1 MDRSSAAPT
10 PSPRLFDDTD
20 RSDTRA
26 KILEAAFRRLAT
38 EGYAALSVREIAKD
52 AGVNHAL
59 INYHFRTKDQLVIE
73 VLDTANRRL
82 LARQSAMYHGPGTFA
97 EKWADARRFY
107 ESDLASGFVRVQA
120 ELWAASLANAE
131 LREKF
136 LPRFLAWKQLVLEA
150 ARNAMAAARSQG
162 LRLPPLFTPEVVAC
176 WISQFWVGMEFAD
189 LLDVKE
195 DRVSHRDALDAVQWL
210 LRSLDARSG
219 GPKRARP
226 VPAKKAIAKARAKPT
241 LINGR
246 AVKPRKAPSSRTRG

>member
-1 MDRSSAAPT
+1 MAQRSAAT
-10 PSPRLFDDTD
+10 ASRLSDD
-20 RSDTRA
+20 SAAGDTKA
-26 KILEAAFRRLAT
+26 KIIDAAFRRLAT

-73 VLDTANRRL
+73 VLDAANRRL
-82 LARQSAMYHGPGTFA
+82 LARQSAMYHGPSTFD
-97 EKWADARRFY
+97 EKWAEARRFY

-136 LPRFLAWKQLVLEA
+136 LPRILAWKQLVLEA
-150 ARNAMAAARSQG
+150 VRNALAAAESYG
-162 LRLPPLFTPEVVAC
+162 VKLPPLITPEVVAC

-195 DRVSHRDALDAVQWL
+195 
-210 LRSLDARSG
+210 
-219 GPKRARP
+219 
-226 VPAKKAIAKARAKPT
+226 
-241 LINGR
+241 
-246 AVKPRKAPSSRTRG
+246 